1 MTTRRQAGIVQ
12 GIILSLVTFLPIM
25 ATVSLAPGIPLF
37 LNHFKNVAHVN
48 TLVPMLITVPA
59 VMIALASPFAGAL
72 SDAVGRKRV
81 LLTAVA
87 IYGVCGMA
95 QLLLDNIYA
104 LLVSSVGVGAAEG
117 MLMTVGKTLIG
128 DYFAGE
134 RRQRW
139 IGYQSGIDACLGSLT
154 WLLGGV
160 LAGGSWRGPFLLYTI
175 SVPMFFAVL
184 LLLWDTAP
192 PAAGTAKH
200 SPAVTKFPWR
210 IMSIVFGITL
220 LTSLMYFSY
229 PVNIAKA
236 LRDLGID
243 SSGRIGALTAIA
255 SLGTPLGALLYAR
268 SRVRSSPIL
277 IGIALGCIGIAF
289 IGIGLAHDYRLA
301 IAFGFLEQVGNGI
314 AGAATVTW
322 TLSCLPFEHRGRGMG
337 IWSAFLVAGIF
348 LSPMVFG
355 LISSQTGG
363 TATGFLYLGI
373 VCVAASLVIGGLRS
387 LRFSGAASAAY

>member
-1 MTTRRQAGIVQ
+1 MTTQRQAGIVQ

-37 LNHFKNVAHVN
+37 LNHFKNVAHVSA
-48 TLVPMLITVPA
+48 LVPMLITVPA
-59 VMIALASPFAGAL
+59 VMIAIASPFAGAL

-81 LLTAVA
+81 LLAAVA
-87 IYGVCGMA
+87 LYGVCGMA
-95 QLLLDNIYA
+95 PLVLDNIYS
-104 LLVSSVGVGAAEG
+104 LLGSRIGVGAAEG

-160 LAGGSWRGPFLLYTI
+160 LAGGNWRGPFLLYTI
-175 SVPMFFAVL
+175 SVPVL
-184 LLLWDTAP
+184 FTLYPMP
-192 PAAGTAKH
+192 PPPPGWYREI
-200 SPAVTKFPWR
+200 PPRREFPWR
-210 IMSIVFGITL
+210 MMGIIRHSFSDEPDVFL
-220 LTSLMYFSY
+220 V
-229 PVNIAKA
+229 PVNIPA
-236 LRDLGID
+236 RDPGID

-255 SLGTPLGALLYAR
+255 SPGPLGALLYAR
-268 SRVRSSPIL
+268 SRVHSSPIL

-289 IGIGLAHDYRLA
+289 IGIGLVHDYRLA

-337 IWSAFLVAGIF
+337 MWSAFLVAGIF

-363 TATGFLYLGI
+363 TATGFLYLGF
-373 VCVAASLVIGGLRS
+373 VCAAASLVIGSLRS
-387 LRFSGAASAAY
+387 LRFSGAASAAC